1 MSDGPLQALEEE
13 MFTAQQGSPMSGAEN
28 DLGGNSKDSNKT
40 QVSPTKRKSSV
51 FGKDMHKNFVG
62 EDVDVVGQSVSQ
74 PVVDSV
80 KIVKESVVGESSVNP
95 SVTGSMNAQKE
106 GMNESDDEVI
116 IEKIRKEGQ
125 KEKKRGFR
133 KMESKERKRKKKD
146 DKSDE
151 VRMLEL
157 EDEELDSERA
167 DVIEILKKM
176 QEFGK
181 LKINNTRT
189 RVNNKRIPNNVAP
202 ISTDG
207 IALNSKDEEARWK
220 FIYNRRLAPERVLLD
235 VTKRNK
241 TIMKIINETGMESV
255 VNNVGPHWPKL
266 VREFICNLPRDVDDA
281 ESDNY
286 HKVTLRNLVFNF
298 SPDLINQAY
307 GRTNV
312 DDTGDNLLLSDI
324 VSTLTAGSVTT
335 WPPRTQLASSKLSVK
350 YAVLHKVAVTC
361 LIPTTHT
368 TSIGEALAKV
378 LYVLGS
384 GDNLNVGQVIFYQIV
399 DHARSNAVLK
409 PIGYPSLICSLL
421 KTQHPEVMT
430 GINEDDVA
438 PKSFSISHKLLSG
451 THVID
456 VPIPDGGVEKVV
468 TGRQTAA
475 VQILQD
481 EIAYLDGVIQSSLTR
496 KLMIEAKVKALMKA
510 NSSDDS
516 EG

>member
-1 MSDGPLQALEEE
+1 ML
-13 MFTAQQGSPMSGAEN
+13 TAQPGNQMSGADHN
-28 DLGGNSKDSNKT
+28 LGGNSEDANKT
-40 QVSPTKRKSSV
+40 QVSPTKGKKSV
-51 FGKDMHKNFVG
+51 FCKDMHKNCIL
-62 EDVDVVGQSVSQ
+62 EDVDAVGQSVSQ

-80 KIVKESVVGESSVNP
+80 KSVKESIVGEASANP
-95 SVTGSMNAQKE
+95 SVTDPMNAQKG

-116 IEKIRKEGQ
+116 IEKVRKEEQ

-133 KMESKERKRKKKD
+133 KMESKEKKRKKKD

-151 VRMLEL
+151 VRMVES
-157 EDEELDSERA
+157 EDEAPDSERE
-167 DVIEILKKM
+167 DIIKILKKRR
-176 QEFGK
+176 ELGK
-181 LKINNTRT
+181 LKINDTRT
-189 RVNNKRIPNNVAP
+189 RVNNKRIPKNVAP
-202 ISTDG
+202 VSTDG

-220 FIYNRRLAPERVLLD
+220 FIYNRRLAPERVLSD

-241 TIMKIINETGMESV
+241 TIMKIINEAGMESV

-266 VREFICNLPRDVDDA
+266 VREFICNLPRDVDDP

-312 DDTGDNLLLSDI
+312 GDTGDKMLLSDI
-324 VSTLTAGSVTT
+324 VSTLTAGAVTI
-335 WPPRTQLASSKLSVK
+335 WPPRTQLPSSKLSAK
-350 YAVLHKVAVTC
+350 YVVLHKVVVTC
-361 LIPTTHT
+361 LVPTTHT
-368 TSIGEALAKV
+368 TGISEALAKV

-384 GDNLNVGQVIFYQIV
+384 GDNLNVGQVIFDQIV

-421 KTQHPEVMT
+421 KTQHPEVMS
-430 GINEDDVA
+430 GINEDAVT

-456 VPIPDGGVEKVV
+456 VPIPDGGAAKVA

-481 EIAYLDGVIQSSLTR
+481 EIAYLDGVIQSSLAR
-496 KLMIEAKVKALMKA
+496 KLMLEAKVQALMEA

-516 EG
+516 ED